1 MPVPTPVSTSWSQ
14 RERGRDG
21 GREGGSG
28 SSGVPDTQPRRG
40 IAEMR
45 WGSEMELWPLHLSSS
60 RLSLVSP
67 GIQRGRMAK
76 VSWTF
81 MSSPRPPLPPKK
93 CQKDRRSLDEA
104 WLTSWQAESWSM
116 TSKQY
121 VVRHSR
127 WSHPSRETSINVL
140 MRNNPCYRYNTW
152 MEFLC
157 FKHYCASSP
166 VPVNHTQSAVSSHPQ

>member
-14 RERGRDG
+14 RERERR
-21 GREGGSG
+21 REGGSG

-60 RLSLVSP
+60 RLSLVSL

-81 MSSPRPPLPPKK
+81 MSSRLSPPPRIKK

-116 TSKQY
+116 TSKQH
-121 VVRHSR
+121 VLRHSR
-127 WSHPSRETSINVL
+127 WSHPSRGTGFNVV
-140 MRNNPCYRYNTW
+140 MRNNPCYCYNKW
-152 MEFLC
+152 MEFFC
-157 FKHYCASSP
+157 FKLYCAPSP
-166 VPVNHTQSAVSSHPQ
+166 VPVNHTQSAVSSHPH